1 MMMKLPRGS
10 QMIAAALVGALT
22 PASLPLSAAAAELD
36 DQIYTFF
43 QLDQNEYR
51 RTSQGENVYA
61 WDAQGWVGTDYDKLF
76 LKSEGEQVLGGDL
89 EQAEVQLLYS
99 RLISDFFDAQV
110 GVRYDFRPDPERAYG
125 VIGLQGL
132 APQFFEVDAALFVSE
147 KGDVSARFEAEYEL
161 LITQQLV
168 LQPSA
173 ELDIAVQ
180 EVEELGI
187 GSGPSGVE
195 LGLRLRY
202 EITREFAP
210 YIGVHY
216 ESDLF
221 NTADLTRDE
230 GEDVDAIS
238 VVAGLRL
245 FF

>member
-1 MMMKLPRGS
+1 MTVFTKRDRRRAILAG
-10 QMIAAALVGALT
+10 ALVPAL
-22 PASLPLSAAAAELD
+22 LSPPAAAAEMD

-51 RTSQGENVYA
+51 LSDDGEDLYA

-76 LKSEGEQVLGGDL
+76 LKSEGEYLLDG
-89 EQAEVQLLYS
+89 EWEKAEVQVLYS
-99 RLISDFFDAQV
+99 RLISDFFDVQA
-110 GVRYDFRPDPERAYG
+110 GVRYDFEPDPERAYG

-132 APQFFEVDAALFVSE
+132 APQFFEVDAALFVSN

-161 LITQQLV
+161 LITQRLV

-173 ELDIAVQ
+173 ELDLAVQ
-180 EVEELGI
+180 EVDELGI
-187 GSGPSGVE
+187 GSGPSSIE

-202 EITREFAP
+202 EITREIAP

-221 NTADLTRDE
+221 DTADFTREE
-230 GEDVDAIS
+230 GGKVDAVS
-238 VVAGLRL
+238 FVAGVRL